1 MQDHLAWH
9 LSIQAGFRISGQN
22 TAFAYSRRARG
33 NRKSSNV
40 RIARHPTGNLN
51 SPTPG
56 GERYRGF
63 AYYLGSPSTRTRP
76 NTYETTS
83 QESSFSPQIS
93 RNSQYAKVLKGL
105 NCLPMLHGWDNFF
118 IMAGTAAATLVGLLF
133 VAVTV
138 SAGLSTSRI
147 VHGTRGFLTPTLV
160 HLGSVL
166 FQTLVVL
173 APWRSA
179 WPIGIILGL
188 GGLMGLAYQI
198 NVVVTRHK
206 VGLVLPHWQDWLP
219 YVGVPALGSAS
230 LIVGAVGLIAEKSFA
245 PYAIAAAMVL
255 SLAAGIYGAW
265 DLTLWM
271 IKNRDG
277 T

>member
-1 MQDHLAWH
+1 
-9 LSIQAGFRISGQN
+9 
-22 TAFAYSRRARG
+22 
-33 NRKSSNV
+33 
-40 RIARHPTGNLN
+40 
-51 SPTPG
+51 
-56 GERYRGF
+56 
-63 AYYLGSPSTRTRP
+63 
-76 NTYETTS
+76 
-83 QESSFSPQIS
+83 
-93 RNSQYAKVLKGL
+93 
-105 NCLPMLHGWDNFF
+105 MLHGWDNFF
-118 IMAGTAAATLVGLLF
+118 MMAGTAAATLVGLLF

-138 SAGLSTSRI
+138 GSGLSTSSI

-166 FQTLVVL
+166 FQTLALL
-173 APWRSA
+173 APWPSA

-206 VGLVLPHWQDWLP
+206 VGWVLPHWQDWLP

-245 PYAIAAAMVL
+245 PYAVAGAMVL
-255 SLAAGIYGAW
+255 SLFAGIYGAW

-271 IKNRDG
+271 IKNRDK